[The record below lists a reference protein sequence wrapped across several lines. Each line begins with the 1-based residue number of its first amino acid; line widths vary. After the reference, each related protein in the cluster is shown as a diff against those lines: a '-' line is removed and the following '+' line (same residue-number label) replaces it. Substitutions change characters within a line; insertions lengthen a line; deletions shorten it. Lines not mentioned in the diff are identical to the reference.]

1 MCPHH
6 MSSLRLKIIFIS
18 LLWKKFEMDKI
29 IKATTEE
36 SEPRIRR
43 GLMHPPKFA
52 FLDTVQKIKV

>member
-1 MCPHH
+1 

-18 LLWKKFEMDKI
+18 LLWKKFEMDEI

-43 GLMHPPKFA
+43 GLMQPPKFA

>member
-18 LLWKKFEMDKI
+18 LLWKKFEMDEI

-43 GLMHPPKFA
+43 GLMQPPKFA